1 MIKALM
7 SLIAVLASFF
17 GVLGLNNSSALATP
31 IVDRNHKPIVSSYL
45 SSSLEEPV
53 NLNFSGSLWQ
63 LNKQDA
69 NNIFDRLGCSCGVCV
84 RQEAS
89 NS

>member
-7 SLIAVLASFF
+7 SLIAVFTSFF
-17 GVLGLNNSSALATP
+17 GMLGLNNGSALANP
-31 IVDRNHKPIVSSYL
+31 IVNQNHKPIVSSYL
-45 SSSLEEPV
+45 FSHLEEPV

-69 NNIFDRLGCSCGVCV
+69 NNIFDHLGCSCAACYQQKV
-84 RQEAS
+84 S
-89 NS
+89 NN